1 MVNIS
6 GRPKVLIK
14 YNKQE
19 EINVGLKYFYHPT
32 WKSLAL

>member
-14 YNKQE
+14 YSKHE
-19 EINVGLKYFYHPT
+19 ERNVGLKDFYHPT